1 MHLSIPS
8 IWTSRPLP
16 RTAPHDEPSHS
27 PASSEQPIAYDDQRR
42 NPSLMY
48 IGLMKPVIRVGTL
61 TCLLLVGHVACQP
74 NRTAQTPEAA
84 PSVLPITR
92 VVLYQNGVGYFE
104 REGILEGDR
113 LTLQVRPSQI
123 NDLLKS
129 LTIVDRSDGRA
140 VSVSL
145 PLEKNADQ
153 ALSELPEQVRNASG
167 LLDLLTVFRGARVEV
182 RGGFGT
188 VEGRVVGLEN
198 ISEPPASDE
207 TPQPPNWRLTLAQ
220 PDGELHVVAL
230 AELESLTVLDEAL
243 AIGLDRSL
251 DVSLKDGDWKPVSI
265 TVRFTGKEDHPLKA
279 SYIVEMPR
287 WKPAYRVVLGDKKPL
302 LQGWAVVDNVSGED
316 WANVK
321 LSLVAGTPV
330 SFIYDLHSSQF
341 VRRTDLT
348 PRGMTAAPPPP
359 VEAGGAA
366 VEENHA
372 EAEELDAMAESS
384 SYYSGVASRDR
395 ALRAEKSAA
404 PRPVAQPAPMAA
416 QLQAQF
422 VAETETT
429 QVGSLFRYDLQ
440 SPVNIPD
447 RTSTLVNIINERV
460 NAAEVA
466 MFRAEYDGQALPTH
480 PYRAIR
486 LTNDTPFTLEQ
497 GPMTLYSAGT
507 FVGEGF
513 IERVEPG
520 ATHFVGFSLD
530 SKVSLNSD
538 SSFSEGASKLVRIQ
552 NGFITIEVQN
562 QETVKHTFRNQHAD
576 PITAF
581 VKLTRRSGWTLT
593 SPIQGLVE
601 TPDALWVP
609 ADLPAKGTKVLE
621 LHWQQK
627 TKRTTNIDTDLT
639 AERLLLTLHNTQLPA
654 QLKSALDEVLAVKRE
669 AEQVD
674 RDVRHQQ
681 QLRSSLEHDQKRVRD
696 NLDVLWKTKGNAQ
709 LQNSLAQK
717 LSKLEQELG
726 LVSGKL
732 VELVEKRAELS
743 KRMAD
748 LIGKL
753 EF

>member
-1 MHLSIPS
+1 
-8 IWTSRPLP
+8 
-16 RTAPHDEPSHS
+16 
-27 PASSEQPIAYDDQRR
+27 
-42 NPSLMY
+42 MY
-48 IGLMKPVIRVGTL
+48 IGLMNSVIRVGTL
-61 TCLLLVGHVACQP
+61 TCLLLASHVACQP
-74 NRTAQTPEAA
+74 NRTAQTPET
-84 PSVLPITR
+84 PSSVLPITR

-104 REGILEGDR
+104 REGTLEGDR

-153 ALSELPEQVRNASG
+153 VLSELPEQVRNASG

-182 RGGFGT
+182 RGSFGR

-198 ISEPPASDE
+198 IAEAPANDE
-207 TPQPPNWRLTLAQ
+207 TTPPPNWRLTLAQ
-220 PDGELHVVAL
+220 PDGELRVVPL
-230 AELESLTVLDEAL
+230 AELESLTVLDDAL

-316 WANVK
+316 WSNVK

-341 VRRTDLT
+341 VRRTDLS
-348 PRGMTAAPPPP
+348 PRGMTVAPPPP
-359 VEAGGAA
+359 VEAGGS
-366 VEENHA
+366 
-372 EAEELDAMAESS
+372 AMAE
-384 SYYSGVASRDR
+384 DR
-395 ALRAEKSAA
+395 LDAEEQTEALSDIIPYMAGAERELRAAKAAA
-404 PRPVAQPAPMAA
+404 PKPLVAQAAPMAA

-422 VAETETT
+422 VAEAETT
-429 QVGSLFRYDLQ
+429 QVGALFRYDLQ

-460 NAAEVA
+460 NASEVA
-466 MFRAEYDGQALPTH
+466 MFRAEYDGQPLPTH

-520 ATHFVGFSLD
+520 ATHFIGFSLD

-538 SSFSEGASKLVRIQ
+538 SSFSEGETKLVRIQ
-552 NGFITIEVQN
+552 NGVFTLEVQN
-562 QETVKHTFRNQHAD
+562 QETVKHTFRNQHTD

-581 VKLTRRSGWTLT
+581 VKVPRRSGWTLT
-593 SPIQGLVE
+593 SPTQGLVE

-609 ADLPAKGTKVLE
+609 SELPSNGTKVLE

-627 TKRTTNIDTDLT
+627 AKRTTNIDTDFT
-639 AERLLLTLHNTQLPA
+639 ADRLLLTLQNTQLPP
-654 QLKSALDEVLAVKRE
+654 QLKVALEEVLAVKRE

-674 RDVRHQQ
+674 RDVRQQQ
-681 QLRSSLEHDQKRVRD
+681 QLRSTLERDQKRVRD
-696 NLDVLWKTKGNAQ
+696 NLDVLRKTKGNAQ

-717 LSKLEQELG
+717 LAKLEQELG
-726 LVSGKL
+726 TVSGKL